1 MFDIDHLYLARYNV
15 NEKGGYE
22 FEADSTEALQN
33 EIISCILSV
42 LKDSKTPNI
51 GYKSID
57 NDTALVESIAAQI
70 PEEGNT
76 KRVAFNFGTLHEQV
90 TRKNDYITGKT
101 GIGPFALNVTS
112 HILTTL
118 YKVKFKENNFT
129 KLTGITGFDRIL
141 DEKDNQISSWLSA
154 FINAHVDIV
163 KDPYISKLNVNSF
176 TYNMIN
182 LLTRNGKGEAGLY
195 FLCQPIIRQLA
206 KADNDA
212 KSQFTRDPKQYKSA
226 FDMRSKIVEKI
237 FPDICGVA
245 IDNQE
250 IVTMINNDT
259 NGSLTRKANIVNEVL
274 GNIDMMKK
282 IAQDPNGF
290 GRTTE
295 AKEFQKKTYMAWM
308 ILDKYSNALNQLVQ
322 YTKIDTRKQGKNFI
336 EMSSYYEHYN
346 ELAHPMNPFE
356 SIFDMES
363 IDNLVKNTWIEQKT
377 SSAIREP
384 MAVMQGQSFQG
395 TDVFIQEVND
405 IAYDFSATIQGVDRR
420 LKGNSK
426 VLRKIAQA
434 CSTQIKVN
442 YFARL
447 ADALG
452 INTKALFEGNHTV
465 YDRFNMLSSC
475 ITRDIQ
481 GLSRLKDN
489 YLLRHLAPYLSDDRA
504 FNNGKLVQKPKF
516 LQVLNSMDDS
526 KMSADMFIEAWEEL
540 LNDETPNVRNFAR
553 DLIFYAMFTS
563 GDTKGFNKLAKYVP
577 MSFFTAK
584 PTESMPSFAEYI
596 SIQLKN
602 PYIDEDQLAANCMM
616 DRDMISRATYNDF
629 WFAAKG
635 QDKPAV
641 LIHKELNYEDAP
653 DYVAVRYDGA
663 KFNDQTSYN
672 LYKRIGEVMVEGE
685 TKQVYAM
692 IPKRG
697 WTEKAGLTVY
707 EYGNMGLSINS
718 TAVTAETVNSQL
730 SALEEFLKNP
740 QYLNEKELLPTLR
753 SYNTAY
759 LTPRNST
766 SLTEAQEQP
775 TEAVQRSTVSDT
787 GTSKNGQTV
796 YISRQYYY
804 KGQPQKHPNVQYVFT
819 ENYQAAAAVHGWANN
834 GYSKPTLNVSAGSTG
849 TNQACIRTDAQG
861 NVSKNAFGLVVKAI
875 QQDLNRRW
883 VNDTTACI
891 QNTPQ
896 WIQAFKNVN
905 DYILKS
911 IDTSKPVVFPA
922 SIGLGKAALPKECA
936 SWLRKELADRF
947 NIISEIEENPK
958 PQYKGWYGLRIKG
971 VGSTQEAQ
979 EIQIQELQKQALADT
994 NQTDM
999 QEAKDITN
1007 YCKGGK

>member
-206 KADNDA
+206 KADTDA

-250 IVTMINNDT
+250 ITAMINDDT

-290 GRTTE
+290 GRTAE
-295 AKEFQKKTYMAWM
+295 AKEFQKKTYIAWM

-346 ELAHPMNPFE
+346 ELAHPMNPYE

-363 IDNLVKNTWIEQKT
+363 IDNLVRNTWIDQKT
-377 SSAIREP
+377 RDAIMEP

-395 TDVFIQEVND
+395 TDAFMQEVND
-405 IAYDFSATIQGVDRR
+405 IAYDFSATIQGVNRR

-596 SIQLKN
+596 STQLKN
-602 PYIDEDQLAANCMM
+602 PYIDEDSLAANCMM

-672 LYKRIGEVMVEGE
+672 LYKHIGEVMVEGS

-730 SALEEFLKNP
+730 SALEAFLKNP

-787 GTSKNGQTV
+787 GTSKNG
-796 YISRQYYY
+796 
-804 KGQPQKHPNVQYVFT
+804 
-819 ENYQAAAAVHGWANN
+819 
-834 GYSKPTLNVSAGSTG
+834 
-849 TNQACIRTDAQG
+849 
-861 NVSKNAFGLVVKAI
+861 
-875 QQDLNRRW
+875 
-883 VNDTTACI
+883 
-891 QNTPQ
+891 
-896 WIQAFKNVN
+896 
-905 DYILKS
+905 
-911 IDTSKPVVFPA
+911 
-922 SIGLGKAALPKECA
+922 
-936 SWLRKELADRF
+936 
-947 NIISEIEENPK
+947 
-958 PQYKGWYGLRIKG
+958 
-971 VGSTQEAQ
+971 
-979 EIQIQELQKQALADT
+979 
-994 NQTDM
+994 
-999 QEAKDITN
+999 
-1007 YCKGGK
+1007 